1 MGELGFPVRG
11 QPSIY
16 EALPFSHHSRAK
28 AIIEAAEALVA
39 LSVFY
44 IGDSHL
50 RGKKESSSEP
60 PGRLH
65 LHRAERCLLLLPH
78 P

>member
-11 QPSIY
+11 QPSTY
-16 EALPFSHHSRAK
+16 EALPFSHHSRAE
-28 AIIEAAEALVA
+28 AITEAAEALVA
-39 LSVFY
+39 LAFFY

-50 RGKKESSSEP
+50 RGKKESSSEA

-65 LHRAERCLLLLPH
+65 PHRAERCLLLLPH